1 MEATLK
7 HREADKEK
15 VSDNSEDKW
24 VQNFADEFKYPD
36 DSKNRNFMTH
46 FRRQYL
52 KEDSHKD
59 IKILTSL
66 PPPLHHDTQD
76 EAIKFIGKNSQEDT
90 LKEDTLPLVPRCFT
104 TEYPK
109 EDTLEE
115 DIPPLVPLYFTS
127 QYPQE
132 N

>member
-46 FRRQYL
+46 FRSVITKSQIV
-52 KEDSHKD
+52 SWSS
-59 IKILTSL
+59 ILTLRYS
-66 PPPLHHDTQD
+66 
-76 EAIKFIGKNSQEDT
+76 
-90 LKEDTLPLVPRCFT
+90 V
-104 TEYPK
+104 
-109 EDTLEE
+109 
-115 DIPPLVPLYFTS
+115 
-127 QYPQE
+127 E